1 MIRHL
6 TALAAL
12 TLTIG
17 CQQAAKAPVHDTF
30 TRLSSD
36 KADSANIHMLGY
48 GKTSSPVKVRANSY
62 GWFQL
67 SGNVGDDVSIWVRSS
82 NGDAVAFLLDANDDV
97 LAVGDDAEYG
107 TSDAHLTAT
116 LPADGTYLIAFR
128 EYAYSAASFTV
139 ALTGAGVL
147 TCAAD
152 SDCTAVPQ
160 AGCCDNG
167 YLAAVNK
174 GRAADYPLLYACT
187 QTSPIC
193 SHVKVND
200 ARVAQCDLSA
210 GKCQMIQPQDIHCG
224 GLVTPSHGCPQG
236 WQCKLSTNADLGGSC
251 VQAN

>member
-1 MIRHL
+1 MTRHL

-30 TRLSSD
+30 TRLLSG
-36 KADSANIHMLGY
+36 KADSANISSLGY
-48 GKTSSPVKVRANSY
+48 GKTSSPVMVRANSY

-67 SGNVGDDVSIWVRSS
+67 SGNIGDDISIWVRSQ

-97 LAVGDDAEYG
+97 IASNDDADYS

-116 LPADGTYLIAFR
+116 LPADGTYFIAFR
-128 EYAYSAASFTV
+128 EYSYSAATFTV
-139 ALTGAGVL
+139 SLSGSGVL
-147 TCAAD
+147 TCAVD
-152 SDCTAVPQ
+152 NDCIAVAQ

-174 GRAADYPLLYACT
+174 GRTADYAALYACS
-187 QTSPIC
+187 QMSPIC
-193 SHVKVND
+193 SLVKVNET
-200 ARVAQCDLSA
+200 RVAQCDFSA

-224 GLVTPSHGCPQG
+224 GFINPNHGCPQN
-236 WQCKLSTNADLGGSC
+236 WQCKLDVNADLGGSC
-251 VQAN
+251 VHSN